1 MRSPGQG
8 SGKLPWRIPNTKGRI
23 LEKLVF
29 SPENCRRL
37 GLADEE
43 PVRLLASGSKTILL
57 ERVGA
62 EASEALPWDRDL
74 VLSADVRS
82 FALADILHLLHA
94 SSKSGF
100 LFFENGGHAKSVYLH
115 RGEVVFATS
124 NQPYDRLGECLMRS
138 SVLTPEQLEQAVR
151 AYRPPG
157 QFGRILV
164 ERGVLTSRELWA
176 GVKLQ
181 VEEIVRSLFSYGAG
195 SVLFWEGEI
204 RPDNV
209 VRLSLPTRRLIA
221 EGLRR
226 RDELLKFLAW
236 LEAPRVSVDPVEGAG
251 KKLSG
256 TERAMF
262 DAISTETSFA
272 AQCRLAGVEPL
283 SGARTVSHLRLL
295 DAVVVKSVDPE
306 QTNEGQVAVSDEV
319 AVREC
324 CRSHVKLLAEF
335 AAPIVA
341 VEGDEGLVD
350 RFARVIE
357 EASRRY
363 PELLSELPVGR
374 GAVLDPEEVTRRALR
389 YPGDR
394 EREVRLALGEL
405 CSYLEFE
412 LVTHPQIPDADEFLV
427 GLNDLRESI

>member
-1 MRSPGQG
+1 LDR
-8 SGKLPWRIPNTKGRI
+8 
-23 LEKLVF
+23 LVF
-29 SPENCRRL
+29 SSENCKRL
-37 GLADEE
+37 GLADDE
-43 PVRLLASGSKTILL
+43 PVRLLTSGSKTILL
-57 ERVGA
+57 ERIGA
-62 EASEALPWDRDL
+62 EADEALPWDRDL
-74 VLSADVRS
+74 VLTADVGS
-82 FALADILHLLHA
+82 FALADVLHLLHA

-100 LFFENGGHAKSVYLH
+100 LFFENGEHTKSVYLH

-138 SVLTPEQLEQAVR
+138 GVLSPEQLEDAVR
-151 AYRPPG
+151 AYRAPA
-157 QFGRILV
+157 QFGRILI
-164 ERGVLTSRELWA
+164 ERGVLTSRELWD

-195 SVLFWEGEI
+195 AVLFWEGEI

-236 LEAPRVSVDPVEGAG
+236 LEAPRVRVDPVEGAE
-251 KKLSG
+251 KKLCG

-262 DAISTETSFA
+262 EAISSASTFA

-283 SGARTVSHLRLL
+283 CGARTVSHLRLL
-295 DAVVVKSVDPE
+295 DAVVVRAADPE
-306 QTNEGQVAVSDEV
+306 HDNEDEV
-319 AVREC
+319 ATSDEDVVREC
-324 CRSHVKLLAEF
+324 CLTHVKLLAEF

-341 VEGDEGLVD
+341 VEGDAGLVE
-350 RFARVIE
+350 RFGRVIE

-363 PELLSELPVGR
+363 PELLSDLRVNR
-374 GAVLDPEEVTRRALR
+374 GAVLDPEELTRRALR

-412 LVTHPQIPDADEFLV
+412 LVNNPRIADSDEFLV
-427 GLNDLRESI
+427 GLNELRESI

>member
-1 MRSPGQG
+1 MRSG
-8 SGKLPWRIPNTKGRI
+8 GRARTRGVAPRTQRGEI
-23 LEKLVF
+23 LDKLVF

-37 GLADEE
+37 GLADDE
-43 PVRLLASGSKTILL
+43 PVRVLASGSKTILL

-62 EASEALPWDRDL
+62 EASDALPWDRDL
-74 VLSADVRS
+74 VLSADVGS

-100 LFFENGGHAKSVYLH
+100 LFFENGEHTKSVYLH

-138 SVLTPEQLEQAVR
+138 GVLTPRQLEEAVK
-151 AYRPPG
+151 AYRAPA
-157 QFGRILV
+157 QFGRILI
-164 ERGVLTSRELWA
+164 ERGVLTSRELWS

-236 LEAPRVSVDPVEGAG
+236 LEAPRVRVDPVAGAE

-262 DAISTETSFA
+262 EAISAASTFA

-295 DAVVVKSVDPE
+295 DAVVVTSADPE
-306 QTNEGQVAVSDEV
+306 QASEGRVATSDED

-324 CRSHVKLLAEF
+324 CLLFVKLLAEF

-341 VEGDEGLVD
+341 VEGDAGLVE
-350 RFARVIE
+350 RFGRVVK
-357 EASRRY
+357 EASQRY
-363 PELLSELPVGR
+363 PALLSDLQVNR

-394 EREVRLALGEL
+394 EREARLALGEL

-412 LVTHPQIPDADEFLV
+412 LVNHPQIPDSEGFLV
-427 GLNDLRESI
+427 GLNELRESI